1 MSLRIW
7 DSMVGPTWVCQALD
21 GELGG
26 CADLFEVASVGD
38 FKGMLGA
45 LEELIDF
52 GEWEWLEEG

>member
-1 MSLRIW
+1 
-7 DSMVGPTWVCQALD
+7 MVGPTWVCQALD